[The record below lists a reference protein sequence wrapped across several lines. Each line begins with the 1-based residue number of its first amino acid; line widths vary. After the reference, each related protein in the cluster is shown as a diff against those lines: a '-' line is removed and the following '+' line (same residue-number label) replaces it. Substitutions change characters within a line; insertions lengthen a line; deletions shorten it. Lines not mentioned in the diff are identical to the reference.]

1 MSKSHS
7 IAYPN
12 RPFMIDVLLVVF
24 NGASTDDLRPVV
36 RVTESLEPRRDDTFV
51 DGPCYKVKS
60 SVN

>member
-1 MSKSHS
+1 
-7 IAYPN
+7 
-12 RPFMIDVLLVVF
+12 MIDVLLVVF